1 MTVEL
6 QFFWLLLC
14 TKARGMV
21 RLRSGH
27 ARRDLSPAVRD
38 CCRAER
44 VLQALI
50 PSGAWLFA
58 VFWLGMGF
66 LFAYGIF
73 AGTEWFLRQCLAVE
87 LVGQFIPRKLMT
99 LVLLILASIL
109 VLSTTISS
117 FSVFFLSED
126 LVLLQSAPIP
136 IGPLYFARFVEM
148 ILVSSWMVWFFGLP
162 LFLAYG
168 RVYQASLAYYLALA
182 GIFPLLMLI
191 PAALGAVIATIL
203 TWLFSARRSRDL
215 LIVLVMV
222 GFVVVYLLIRAI
234 KPEQL
239 LSPGSFG
246 SMMEFLNMFRA
257 PDLDWLPTVW
267 ATNVLF
273 PLLLG
278 KPVVSWLPLL
288 GVLAT
293 ALGMCTVCGMIGTTL
308 YVSGF
313 CRAQEGRV
321 RDVANSR
328 RGRILGNW
336 FDWLGGRVGQTTGAF
351 LVKDVRVFWRDTN
364 QWLQLLLLFA
374 LGTVYLLNFV
384 YLRVA
389 NFNWFTLY
397 TVNHVLLGLVVSGVA
412 VRFVFPAVSL
422 EGHVF
427 WLVRVAPVRLQDVL
441 HSKLLVHFVPLF
453 LLGQTLA
460 IASCM
465 VIGVPLLFV
474 VLSASLVAAMTLAI
488 TCLGIGWGALYPRF
502 HVESPAK
509 IPTGVG
515 GVSFMVLGMGF
526 VLVFLLVSLYPLFVL
541 FQLPRH
547 LANPIPQPLW
557 FYGSLAGTALLTIGG
572 CFVPMLL
579 GRTSLERREQ

>member
-6 QFFWLLLC
+6 QFFWLLLR
-14 TKARGMV
+14 TKLRGV
-21 RLRSGH
+21 ARLRSGR
-27 ARRDLSPAVRD
+27 ARRDVL
-38 CCRAER
+38 RA
-44 VLQALI
+44 A
-50 PSGAWLFA
+50 
-58 VFWLGMGF
+58 FWLGMGII
-66 LFAYGIF
+66 FAYGIF
-73 AGTEWFLRQCLAVE
+73 AGAEWFLRQCLAVE
-87 LVGQFIPRKLMT
+87 LVGQFIPRKAMT
-99 LVLLILASIL
+99 LVLLVLASIL

-126 LVLLQSAPIP
+126 LVVLHSAPVP
-136 IGPLYFARFVEM
+136 IGSLYFARFVEM
-148 ILVSSWMVWFFGLP
+148 VMVSSWMVWFFGLP

-168 RVYQASLAYYLALA
+168 RVYQASPAYYLALA
-182 GIFPLLMLI
+182 ALFPLLMLI
-191 PAALGAVIATIL
+191 PAALGALIATIL

-215 LIVLVMV
+215 LIVLAML

-239 LSPGSFG
+239 LQPGSFE

-267 ATNVLF
+267 TTNVLF

-288 GVLAT
+288 GVVAT
-293 ALGMCTVCGMIGTTL
+293 ALGMCSVCGMIGTTL
-308 YVSGF
+308 YTSGF

-321 RDVANSR
+321 RGVIAEAAAR
-328 RGRILGNW
+328 RGRILGTW
-336 FDWLGGRVGQTTGAF
+336 FDWLGARVGKTTGAF

-364 QWLQLLLLFA
+364 QWLQLILLFA
-374 LGTVYLLNFV
+374 LGAVYLLNFV

-397 TVNHVLLGLVVSGVA
+397 AVNHVLLGLVVSGVA

-422 EGHVF
+422 EGRVF
-427 WLVRVAPVRLQDVL
+427 WLVRVAPIRLRDVL
-441 HSKLLVHFVPLF
+441 HSKLLIHLVPLL

-460 IASCM
+460 IASCV
-465 VIGVPLLFV
+465 VIGVPRLFV
-474 VLSASLVAAMTLAI
+474 VISSGLVAAMTLTI
-488 TCLGIGWGALYPRF
+488 SCLGIGWGAIYPRF
-502 HVESPAK
+502 NADSPAK

-515 GVSFMVLGMGF
+515 GVSFMVLSMGF
-526 VLVFLLVSLYPLFVL
+526 VLVFLLVSFYPLFVL

-547 LANPIPQPLW
+547 MTNPIPRPLW
-557 FYGSLAGTALLTIGG
+557 FYGSLVGTVLMVLGG

-579 GRTSLERREQ
+579 GRISLERRED